1 MDPPRLE
8 DRHSLLHPQQG
19 FAALDLGEQEP
30 GPAGIARTGGEQLG
44 KGGPQRPG

>member
-1 MDPPRLE
+1 MDPSGFE
-8 DRHSLLHPQQG
+8 NRHSLLHPQQG

-30 GPAGIARTGGEQLG
+30 GPAAVSRVAGEQLG